1 MPKQYSGKQMNSTMN
16 NLSVGSVVGN
26 QQAASILHQT
36 NTFIQA
42 KGAPNGMSTQP
53 LHQLQ
58 TMTQMEGVIAT
69 SNAIDN
75 INIQGYQTK
84 PKKKDQ
90 TNQQDFRIYKALQAR
105 NGSLDE

>member
-1 MPKQYSGKQMNSTMN
+1 
-16 NLSVGSVVGN
+16 
-26 QQAASILHQT
+26 
-36 NTFIQA
+36 
-42 KGAPNGMSTQP
+42 
-53 LHQLQ
+53 
-58 TMTQMEGVIAT
+58 MTQMEGVIAT